1 MSDGKTEAAENVW
14 QASLPYLVPVESE
27 GDVLSPDYA
36 VTETFDQKTMRYLLE
51 QAFGGVT
58 LSDQDPAGW
67 IEPLERSGSG
77 YLLSVRV
84 GDRTVHGQELR
95 NALSLRSSC
104 IEISYGGGTFTVKTK
119 GYGHGVGMSQY
130 GADFMARQ
138 GVVCAGILAHYY
150 PGTVLMQVSRTD
162 GAA

>member
-67 IEPLERSGSG
+67 IEPLEKSGSG

-95 NALSLRSSC
+95 NALSRAQAASKFL
-104 IEISYGGGTFTVKTK
+104 T
-119 GYGHGVGMSQY
+119 
-130 GADFMARQ
+130 A
-138 GVVCAGILAHYY
+138 AGPSPSKRRATAM
-150 PGTVLMQVSRTD
+150 GW
-162 GAA
+162 G